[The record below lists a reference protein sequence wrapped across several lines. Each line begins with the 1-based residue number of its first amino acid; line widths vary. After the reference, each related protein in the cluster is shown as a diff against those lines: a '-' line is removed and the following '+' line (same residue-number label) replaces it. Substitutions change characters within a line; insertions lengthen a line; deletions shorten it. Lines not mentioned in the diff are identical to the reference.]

1 MGSINSVAVFIEIGL
16 ILVVQPE
23 IIETGSSISHFI
35 NYFRFDKCLKRGM
48 KRECIL
54 SENELNKKR
63 KIIQRNK
70 IKKILNEAEQ
80 LTSEEISK
88 LDHGE
93 ILITYKLLTFHIEF
107 SVTNV

>member
-1 MGSINSVAVFIEIGL
+1 
-16 ILVVQPE
+16 
-23 IIETGSSISHFI
+23 
-35 NYFRFDKCLKRGM
+35 M

-80 LTSEEISK
+80 LSRDEMEA
-88 LDHGE
+88 LDHG
-93 ILITYKLLTFHIEF
+93 KHFFTFEAQNHVYPIRLKIDPRHISSRSNF
-107 SVTNV
+107 GY

>member
-1 MGSINSVAVFIEIGL
+1 
-16 ILVVQPE
+16 
-23 IIETGSSISHFI
+23 
-35 NYFRFDKCLKRGM
+35 M

-80 LTSEEISK
+80 LSRDEMEA
-88 LDHGE
+88 LDHGRYFYFCSYLKSWKSCFHKYKSKFRSRH
-93 ILITYKLLTFHIEF
+93 ILTSLIET
-107 SVTNV
+107 SEVKGS

>member
-1 MGSINSVAVFIEIGL
+1 
-16 ILVVQPE
+16 
-23 IIETGSSISHFI
+23 
-35 NYFRFDKCLKRGM
+35 M

-54 SENELNKKR
+54 SEKELTQKR

-80 LTSEEISK
+80 LTQDEMSK

-93 ILITYKLLTFHIEF
+93 LLDTLKIINKLFWTNESKVDYYMNAITVFWAPLKNDSFLLGLLFAVIDRW
-107 SVTNV
+107 SSWAVSGLL